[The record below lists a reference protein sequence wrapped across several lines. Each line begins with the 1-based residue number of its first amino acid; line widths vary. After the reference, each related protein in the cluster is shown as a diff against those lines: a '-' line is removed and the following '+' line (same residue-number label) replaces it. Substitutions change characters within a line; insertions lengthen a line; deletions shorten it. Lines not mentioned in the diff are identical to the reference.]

1 MHDVVVK
8 KFTFTISSPD
18 EFLYI
23 YVINNSIIMQSSYV
37 YGMGIATGQTLQ
49 ELSSS

>member
-23 YVINNSIIMQSSYV
+23 YVINIIMQSSYV